1 MYKRKDG
8 TDKDKSGGAVVG
20 SDFSAE
26 AALPQSA
33 EGTEGSV
40 TGKRDNVVMGYA
52 QIIEQM
58 GELYAAMQQLIEQAN
73 SDGTMDEEGE
83 KELAGLRARY
93 DSLVRL
99 RDCNVQ
105 IMERGA
111 KAATFSV
118 PTILSGISRP
128 TVNVSK
134 EQRYAGAFSA
144 YLTRSDRLTD
154 IEQRDLSEGVNAD
167 GGFLPSTDFYNQL
180 QKKLEQAA
188 VIRNVS
194 TVLPLGA
201 FKTQIA
207 IEASLAASSW
217 GAEAAN
223 TTPTAGTFGQL
234 LLQPRRLAVIVK
246 VSQELI
252 EDSSSRGQ
260 GFSIDTILTDQFA
273 REVSQREEEAFVA
286 GTVAGSQPV
295 GIMTYTS
302 TGGIA
307 DGKTTASPTAI
318 TADEI
323 LDWVYSLP
331 RQYRMSPKCAIIMS
345 DATLGKIRKLAVAA
359 GTATLGYLWQPSFV
373 QGEPDRLAGIPVFAS
388 PFMPNQTGSA
398 RFGVIGDFSRY
409 VIGQR
414 SSMAVQVLRE
424 VYSATGQIGYRAV
437 ERIDAGATIYDAFR
451 YLKAAN
457 S

>member
-1 MYKRKDG
+1 MYKRQNGD
-8 TDKDKSGGAVVG
+8 DKDKGSGDSGAPVG
-20 SDFSAE
+20 V
-26 AALPQSA
+26 ALPVGVS
-33 EGTEGSV
+33 EGDG
-40 TGKRDNVVMGYA
+40 GKGGRDAQGAMSYA

-58 GELYAAMQQLIEQAN
+58 GALYAAMQQLIEQAN
-73 SDGTMDEEGE
+73 SDGTMDEDSE
-83 KELAGLRARY
+83 KELSGLRSRY

-118 PTILSGISRP
+118 PTILTGITRP

-180 QKKLEQAA
+180 QKKMEQAA
-188 VIRNVS
+188 VIKNVS
-194 TVLPLGA
+194 TLLPLGA

-217 GAEAAN
+217 GAEAAP

-273 REVSQREEEAFVA
+273 REVSQREEEAFVT
-286 GTVAGSQPV
+286 GTAATNQPV
-295 GIMTYTS
+295 GIMTYT
-302 TGGIA
+302 TAGIS
-307 DGKTTASPTAI
+307 DGKTTTSATAI

-331 RQYRMSPKCAIIMS
+331 RQYRMSPKCAIILS
-345 DATLGKIRKLAVAA
+345 DASLGKIRKLAVAA
-359 GTATLGYLWQPSFV
+359 GSATLGYLWQPSFV

-388 PFMPNQTGSA
+388 PYMPDQASTV

-424 VYSATGQIGYRAV
+424 VYSASGQIGYRAV

-451 YLKAAN
+451 YIKAA